1 MGHRRATRQLCG
13 TNKHRECGGVGGGGW
28 VVADFWPPNG
38 NGNTTGRLNAAED
51 QPKFVSVTRA
61 AAGKKKY
68 IGNPLS
74 QLAV

>member
-1 MGHRRATRQLCG
+1 VAQ
-13 TNKHRECGGVGGGGW
+13 TNIGNAAALAAAAGLWQTFGLQMEMAIQQGGW
-28 VVADFWPPNG
+28 
-38 NGNTTGRLNAAED
+38 NAAED

-74 QLAV
+74 QLTV